1 MMLILVLLDTTPLRR
16 LFGRLR
22 ICRIIGIF
30 LRNHKWKV
38 GPPLFVVIWVS
49 MVVSIERTI
58 LIDSVIHNGPR
69 LTASFGQVCANFTT
83 HSHPRALSENTYR
96 FFRLLQLG
104 YLSSLSIPTRG
115 LGCLGSLKRFH
126 LWLHRIPKIRPPWR
140 TIMMRT

>member
-1 MMLILVLLDTTPLRR
+1 MLILVLLNTTPLLR

-30 LRNHKWKV
+30 SRNHKWKV

-49 MVVSIERTI
+49 MVVPIERTI

-69 LTASFGQVCANFTT
+69 LTASFGQVRANFTI

-104 YLSSLSIPTRG
+104 YLSPLSVPTRG
-115 LGCLGSLKRFH
+115 LGCNVGLLKGLH
-126 LWLHRIPKIRPPWR
+126 LWLHRIPQIRPPR
-140 TIMMRT
+140 CTIMMRT